1 MDFGIKYA
9 GFVSEADV
17 SNLVCCCQVLDM
29 VEMFLSKQGSST
41 LVLGMVE
48 PLLSVIESGMS
59 SETSQQE
66 QDFLR
71 RAADIFRWVIY
82 ILLKYVLRFLISF
95 YIF

>member
-1 MDFGIKYA
+1 MCR
-9 GFVSEADV
+9 VCLSEAGW
-17 SNLVCCCQVLDM
+17 SNLVRCCQVLDM
-29 VEMFLSKQGSST
+29 VEMFLSKQGSSA

-48 PLLSVIESGMS
+48 PLLSVIENGMS

-71 RAADIFRWVIY
+71 KAADIFRWVIY
-82 ILLKYVLRFLISF
+82 ILLKYVVRFLISI